1 MIVIDYLEIEHAISY
16 PVLTDIKMA
25 KILMRD
31 LSFTLKQKYVTDKFA
46 FICMGNSGIVLSTLL
61 SHHCTNSH
69 IMYVKKDCELNSGHH
84 RGRIINSFYDPEY
97 TYIIVDDIVET
108 GNTLFE
114 LRSHIRDFNER
125 IKISSIC
132 ICGTGINRKLLK
144 QIEDMINPEF
154 IFKTKYI

>member
-1 MIVIDYLEIEHAISY
+1 MIIIDFLEIEHAISY
-16 PVLTDIKMA
+16 PVLNDIKMA

-61 SHHCTNSH
+61 SHHCTNSR

-84 RGRIINSFYDPEY
+84 RGRIINSFFDTEY
-97 TYIIVDDIVET
+97 KYIIIDDIVET
-108 GNTLFE
+108 GSTLFE
-114 LRSHIRDFNER
+114 LRSHIRDFDER

-132 ICGTGINRKLLK
+132 ICGTFINRNLLK
-144 QIEDMINPEF
+144 QIEDLINPEF